1 MRTQIP
7 VVVIVINFSPE
18 VKLPPT
24 PFSWIS
30 SRLAHHS
37 PFPRFLHHFIRH
49 LILLRLEGNTKT
61 NPSHATNVTNVTFL
75 QTTPTGSTA
84 VVVLVVV
91 VVVGSY
97 PDNYLQVDTT
107 PPPLVPPTI
116 EPLTRLAAPYTNDVN
131 VTGASCWS
139 RQQAFS

>member
-1 MRTQIP
+1 M
-7 VVVIVINFSPE
+7 E
-18 VKLPPT
+18 VY
-24 PFSWIS
+24 
-30 SRLAHHS
+30 
-37 PFPRFLHHFIRH
+37 
-49 LILLRLEGNTKT
+49 TKT

-91 VVVGSY
+91 VGSY

-107 PPPLVPPTI
+107 PPPIVPST

-131 VTGASCWS
+131 VTGASV
-139 RQQAFS
+139 FSISGQDNKHSAQLYLVGIQDLAGIKPDTNDL